1 MQPST
6 TPLITSNEEMEHI
19 MKIVKPLKT
28 SELLIKGIS
37 KIIQNEIKEQKG
49 RFLMLLF
56 VMLMLLRTLAA
67 SILGNVLAGKGV
79 IRTGEG
85 TIRVGQNV

>member
-19 MKIVKPLKT
+19 MKIVKPLKA

-37 KIIQNEIKEQKG
+37 KIIQNEVKEQKS

-67 SILGNVLAGKGV
+67 SILGNALAGKGV
-79 IRTGEG
+79 TRTGEG

>member
-1 MQPST
+1 
-6 TPLITSNEEMEHI
+6 
-19 MKIVKPLKT
+19 MKIVKPLKA

-37 KIIQNEIKEQKG
+37 KIIQNEVKEQKS

-67 SILGNVLAGKGV
+67 SILGNALAGKGV
-79 IRTGEG
+79 TRTGEG